1 MKPVN
6 SPAPALQYSAQTL
19 FKRRTSPRRKLLDA
33 VMRRTGHFSA
43 EEISKTVPEVGRAT
57 VYRTLSQMVD
67 AGLICRILLDGGEQH
82 YQTAPRAHHHHLVCI
97 KCDRVVDVESCEVL
111 EFAERTALIQ
121 GFVLLTHRLEMYGV
135 CQVCHQKDKPLQK
148 ILRAPNPT

>member
-1 MKPVN
+1 MN
-6 SPAPALQYSAQTL
+6 SPDPALPYSAKTL

-43 EEISKTVPEVGRAT
+43 EEIYKTVPAVGRAT

-67 AGLICRILLDGGEQH
+67 AGLICRIMFDGGEQH
-82 YQTAPRAHHHHLVCI
+82 YQTAPGAHHHHLVCI

-121 GFVLLTHRLEMYGV
+121 GFVPLTHRLEVYGV
-135 CQVCHQKDKPLQK
+135 CQVCHQKGERLPKMP
-148 ILRAPNPT
+148 REATPT